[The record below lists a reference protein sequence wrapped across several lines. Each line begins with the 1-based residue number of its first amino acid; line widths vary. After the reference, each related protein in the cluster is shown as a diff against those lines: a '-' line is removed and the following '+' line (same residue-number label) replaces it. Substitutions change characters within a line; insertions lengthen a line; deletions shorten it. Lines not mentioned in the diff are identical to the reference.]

1 MKSLSAKI
9 GCPQRLAAFSNTSC
23 TWKDPASSESADRI
37 WSKYSLSAPSD
48 LIAEASSR
56 LSRWRAADSNLKKY
70 CLLLFSSA
78 LECPCF
84 LLTDESAWR
93 GEWDRWREV
102 DPTRRATPQRY
113 DTTSVPDNTCPRG
126 LHDPT
131 KALKLVVIVMLLQ
144 RPFVVPSSPELVT
157 PRSLISSERGWEGD
171 TVTTHTACQGKN
183 KAQKLVGC
191 WTHAGARTK
200 DPVTTGYPIRRARR
214 DPSGAPRLRRQ
225 AGCICGALHREQQP
239 SLRHDVFPLHWANL
253 GPLSVAWGKCIAD
266 AGWLCSGP

>member
-1 MKSLSAKI
+1 MHACDVLPSKTCKEHAHPTVPRFCSRTVKSLSAKI
-9 GCPQRLAAFSNTSC
+9 GCPQRLAAFSSTSC

-56 LSRWRAADSNLKKY
+56 LSRLRAADSNLKKY

-171 TVTTHTACQGKN
+171 TVTTHTAKG
-183 KAQKLVGC
+183 
-191 WTHAGARTK
+191 RTK
-200 DPVTTGYPIRRARR
+200 RK
-214 DPSGAPRLRRQ
+214 RLSD
-225 AGCICGALHREQQP
+225 AGHMLGREQRTQVP
-239 SLRHDVFPLHWANL
+239 IGTRSAGLGGTPRAPAAGGVFYFFCL
-253 GPLSVAWGKCIAD
+253 WGTA
-266 AGWLCSGP
+266 